1 MDGVGFVAEVEDR
14 GVALSHTLMRDSM
27 GGASSIQSV
36 VHTHLKVEGLQVLHV
51 ERSSKE
57 ENDVPEEEVSYHA
70 RLALRNDRSIMD
82 AGWMAW
88 KEISLVA
95 DVARQLDERSIIEC
109 RMRCPLESFSL
120 LGEIDE

>member
-1 MDGVGFVAEVEDR
+1 MGRFGV
-14 GVALSHTLMRDSM
+14 
-27 GGASSIQSV
+27 SSSV

-70 RLALRNDRSIMD
+70 RCLALRNDRSIMD